1 MHLTMIKLVK
11 ITVIYFVSIQILSM
25 TYQVLYFLCTYNL
38 KIRYILEENP
48 TNDEIVK
55 LSVPQDISIEFWI
68 AKNCTLQILKHWI
81 HNEGS

>member
-55 LSVPQDISIEFWI
+55 LSVPQDISIEF
-68 AKNCTLQILKHWI
+68 
-81 HNEGS
+81 

>member
-55 LSVPQDISIEFWI
+55 LSVPQDISVEF
-68 AKNCTLQILKHWI
+68 
-81 HNEGS
+81 